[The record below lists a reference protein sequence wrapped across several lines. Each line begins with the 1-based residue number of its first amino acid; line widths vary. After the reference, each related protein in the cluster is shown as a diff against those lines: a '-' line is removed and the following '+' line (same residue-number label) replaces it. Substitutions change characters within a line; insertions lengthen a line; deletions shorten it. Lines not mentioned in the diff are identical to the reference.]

1 LKKGAR
7 RPFFL
12 PFADEAN
19 ALVEIDREIV
29 RARRSRFGVRGRL
42 ALARHEPA
50 NDVGNR
56 GRSQWVLGL
65 DGG

>member
-29 RARRSRFGVRGRL
+29 RARRSRLSMRVRLG
-42 ALARHEPA
+42 LARYEPA

-56 GRSQWVLGL
+56 RRSQRLLGL